1 MARLFGT
8 DGIRG
13 KANEAPITPETML
26 KLGKAICQYFKD
38 IGKKNIKVLIGKD
51 TRLSGYM
58 LETALTSG
66 LCSMGA
72 KVYLVGPLPTPAIAQ
87 LTQSMAANV
96 GIMITASHNPA
107 CDNGL
112 KIFNCH
118 GYKFTDEAEAIIE
131 KYIFDNDEDL
141 HSEKI
146 GKAYR
151 IDDAAGRYI
160 EFVKSSIGNYDLSGL
175 KVVLDCANGGAYKLA
190 PIIMKELGV
199 ELIKIGTHPDGE
211 NINLN
216 CGALHPERLA
226 EKVLE
231 HQADCGIALDGDAD
245 RIVVVDELGQ
255 KMHGDCLTAI
265 FTKHLKEQSL
275 LKNNKVAATVMT
287 NTGFKEA
294 MTKEGIE
301 ISETKVGDRYLI
313 EAMKEFDIA
322 IGGEESGHIIFGDY
336 ATTGDGTLSGL
347 KFLEILKEEKVKAS
361 ELAKIISVYPST
373 LFNYLTKSKPPLET
387 LGHIQEVD
395 QRFQNTIG
403 NQGKTLIR
411 YSGTENKLRILVEA
425 KEEKIVK
432 QWIEEFKI
440 ATEKDF
446 T

>member
-13 KANEAPITPETML
+13 KANETPITPEVML
-26 KLGKAICQYFKD
+26 RFGKALCQYFKD
-38 IGKKNIKVLIGKD
+38 IGKENITVLIGKD

-66 LCSMGA
+66 LCAMGA
-72 KVYLVGPLPTPAIAQ
+72 KVYLVGPLPTPAVAQ

-112 KIFNCH
+112 KMFNCH
-118 GYKFTDEAEAIIE
+118 GYKFSDEAEAIIE
-131 KYIFDNDEDL
+131 KYIFEHDENL

-160 EFVKSSIGNYDLSGL
+160 EFVKSSIGNYDLSDL
-175 KVVLDCANGGAYKLA
+175 KIVLDCANGGAYKLA
-190 PIIMKELGV
+190 PIILKELGV
-199 ELIKIGTHPDGE
+199 DLIKIGCDPNGE

-216 CGALHPERLA
+216 CGALHPEKLA

-245 RIVVVDELGQ
+245 RIVVVDEKGQ
-255 KMHGDCLTAI
+255 KMHGDCLIAL
-265 FTKHLKEQSL
+265 FTKRLKEQGH
-275 LKNNKVAATVMT
+275 LKNSNVASTVMA

-294 MTKEGIE
+294 MKAEGIG
-301 ISETKVGDRYLI
+301 ITETKVGDRYLI
-313 EAMKEFDIA
+313 EAMREHDLV
-322 IGGEESGHIIFGDY
+322 IGGEESGHIIFGEY

-347 KFLEILKEEKVKAS
+347 KFLEILKEKQIKAS
-361 ELAKIISVYPST
+361 ELNKTISVYPSE
-373 LFNYLTKSKPPLET
+373 LFNYLTKSKPPIET
-387 LGHIQEVD
+387 LTHIKEVD

-403 NQGKTLIR
+403 EAGRTLIR

-425 KEEKIVK
+425 KDEKTVD
-432 QWIEEFKI
+432 QWIEEFKL

-446 T
+446 A